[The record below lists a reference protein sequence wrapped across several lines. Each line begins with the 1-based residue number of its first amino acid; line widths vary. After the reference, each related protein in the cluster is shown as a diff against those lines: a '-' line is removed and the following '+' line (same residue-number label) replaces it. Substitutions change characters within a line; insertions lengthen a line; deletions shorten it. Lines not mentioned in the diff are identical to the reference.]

1 MTHYQ
6 GIEREEISP
15 APTGYQTHNPKSFAL
30 QRRTLLLYYNCC
42 YNSSILDLDIWLTLI
57 RWIKHEMI
65 TMILFRPATNWTS
78 DDVDEVFDSILAMSD
93 RKIKKID
100 RLDFVEGARNFLMTM
115 SGEIAE
121 SSKSYLEVL
130 AVNFTLLVR
139 RKVFTVQQTRSWS
152 DPIEICS
159 SEISSKLEFLLP
171 DWLLLFVWPL
181 I

>member
-1 MTHYQ
+1 MVTMT
-6 GIEREEISP
+6 
-15 APTGYQTHNPKSFAL
+15 
-30 QRRTLLLYYNCC
+30 
-42 YNSSILDLDIWLTLI
+42 
-57 RWIKHEMI
+57 
-65 TMILFRPATNWTS
+65 LFRPATNWTS

-139 RKVFTVQQTRSWS
+139 RKVFTVQQTRS
-152 DPIEICS
+152 
-159 SEISSKLEFLLP
+159 
-171 DWLLLFVWPL
+171 
-181 I
+181 